1 MIVQVLLKERINE
14 FDFREW
20 TVSVACGLGSQRLR
34 WLAHA
39 ACARMAYNTGK
50 REFGKNASLFM
61 DFFPLS
67 GDVPAKYVPQAVRS
81 MGGEVFHPDL
91 IINKTLQDGA
101 QVEVECSR
109 GPESFTV
116 YYEGKPAPVIKDF
129 FPKKQEEEDKKPEE
143 LEQLTKTPSET
154 AQGQPP
160 PTEAPPAQ
168 TTETPLAPAVDSE
181 GNPLPM
187 EPPPP
192 LPPPDKRVVWANTV
206 LDSID
211 WTKYPV
217 AGDLN
222 INYETWEKD
231 CAFFQEQFRE
241 IFVDTK
247 LCIDQAGEDVVDS
260 CFDDGLKATNCPSA
274 YQLSLVEF
282 IPALVQFA
290 SSSLFEP
297 FVPERDRQHL
307 STRVTH
313 LIRNFLARTLSEQI
327 SAGLKELHKAA
338 KTGTV
343 CMDVLKE
350 NKELSQACIKRCK
363 PPSDPTKKKIRVP
376 FHILL
381 PFFRRWLVLGD
392 HWKPQRASLILIY
405 AFQRSQF
412 FFGASY
418 FAFMESTSLIK
429 ISDHAYLRDFLDK
442 VFKRSGVAKPLYT
455 TYEEKKAYLRSIL
468 LHE

>member
-1 MIVQVLLKERINE
+1 MIVQVSAFFFFFFFFFFFAGVSIDRFYQVLLKERINE

-231 CAFFQEQFRE
+231 CGIVQSVLIWYCAKGDEIEDKDFGVLNCEQFRE

-307 STRVTH
+307 STRV
-313 LIRNFLARTLSEQI
+313 
-327 SAGLKELHKAA
+327 
-338 KTGTV
+338 
-343 CMDVLKE
+343 
-350 NKELSQACIKRCK
+350 
-363 PPSDPTKKKIRVP
+363 
-376 FHILL
+376 
-381 PFFRRWLVLGD
+381 
-392 HWKPQRASLILIY
+392 AS
-405 AFQRSQF
+405 
-412 FFGASY
+412 
-418 FAFMESTSLIK
+418 
-429 ISDHAYLRDFLDK
+429 
-442 VFKRSGVAKPLYT
+442 
-455 TYEEKKAYLRSIL
+455 
-468 LHE
+468 